1 MGIVALILRGYTIM
15 FASFIVVF
23 VVPLL
28 TYGVY
33 PVVRGTPALAE
44 PSR

>member
-1 MGIVALILRGYTIM
+1 MGIVALILRAYTVM
-15 FASFIVVF
+15 SASFIVVF

-33 PVVRGTPALAE
+33 LVVRGRSAE
-44 PSR
+44 ARG